1 MAQIDTYRSGEA
13 VSLSFAFNAR
23 DIHPPP
29 HSGRDGAG
37 SIIVGDEPLDITG
50 GQMSIP
56 VVVSA
61 EHNLLTDQRFK
72 PRAILV
78 KAVASGLTH
87 EERTVHVLLNSFEL
101 SIPGQ
106 SFATVADAQMQ
117 AIDMLNGDTLLADG
131 DGLMRKRLIEAT
143 RRVKTLPFSIRRGVN
158 LNSER
163 FDRPQNMLNVYD
175 VPWGA
180 DGAYRHDLIDWE
192 KMTQDKFDEFPDY
205 FKQTLMLAVVNEAC
219 EIANGNDVAAA
230 REDGIL
236 SESIGET
243 TNMYRVSMGVR
254 LHISRAGRKT
264 LVSYINNPMPVSPSW
279 HRSHYLLLVE
289 RLKIHF
295 RAFAW

>member
-13 VSLSFAFNAR
+13 VSLSFAFNVL
-23 DIHPPP
+23 DIE
-29 HSGRDGAG
+29 SATYTVRDGAG
-37 SIIVGDEPLDITG
+37 AIIVDNEPLDITE

-61 EHNLLTDQRFK
+61 EHNLLSDKERDL
-72 PRAILV
+72 RHVIV

-87 EERTVHVLLNSFEL
+87 EERKMYVLLNSFEL

-131 DGLMRKRLIEAT
+131 EGLMRKRLIEAT
-143 RRVKTLPFSIRRGVN
+143 RRVKTLPFSIRKV
-158 LNSER
+158 L
-163 FDRPQNMLNVYD
+163 
-175 VPWGA
+175 
-180 DGAYRHDLIDWE
+180 RHDLIDWE
-192 KMTQDKFDEFPDY
+192 QMTPEKFDEFPDY
-205 FKQTLMLAVVNEAC
+205 FKQALMLAVVNEAC

-243 TNMYRVSMGVR
+243 TNMYRTGKAANVHVARSTWR
-254 LHISRAGRKT
+254 L
-264 LVSYINNPMPVSPSW
+264 LVSYINNRMIV
-279 HRSHYLLLVE
+279 R
-289 RLKIHF
+289 
-295 RAFAW
+295 RA